1 MSGGK
6 GGSTTSSVQIP
17 SWLEDAAKTNL
28 SKADYA
34 GQIGYTPYYGPDVA
48 AQNQNQMIAN
58 QATYDA
64 AAAFGLAPQGG
75 SANAGMP
82 TPTTYANGVTGYS
95 SGDLYDQAVAELAA
109 RRPGQA
115 EALNSMFIDP
125 YSGDQ
130 SVMFTPGGSIAAPN
144 SGSVVNSMVNYGSSS
159 DGQIDLSGAPKTNV
173 EKIMGALKAN
183 QFAEDY
189 PILMPGGF
197 VVKGAAG
204 INDWITSKTVP
215 GYSGSGSD
223 GSGGSYS
230 LSPLNASGDSGL
242 TWTGSGGNTFS
253 TNKTY
258 NDTSGLSS
266 TGTWDFTQD

>member
-6 GGSTTSSVQIP
+6 GGSNTSSVQIP

-48 AQNQNQMIAN
+48 AQTQNQLLGN

-64 AAAFGLAPQGG
+64 AAAFGLVPQGG
-75 SANAGMP
+75 NANAGMP
-82 TPTTYANGVTGYS
+82 TPTTYAGGVSGYS
-95 SGDLYDQAVAELAA
+95 SGDLYDQAVAELAS

-115 EALNSMFIDP
+115 SALNSMFIDP
-125 YSGDQ
+125 YSGEQ
-130 SVMFTPGGSIAAPN
+130 NVLFTPGGSVAAPGA
-144 SGSVVNSMVNYGSSS
+144 SSTVNSMVDYGSS
-159 DGQIDLSGAPKTNV
+159 DGSLDLSNASTTNTQ
-173 EKIMGALKAN
+173 KIMNALQMN

-189 PILMPGGF
+189 PVLMPGGF
-197 VVKGAAG
+197 VVHGAAG
-204 INDWITSKTVP
+204 INDWLTQKTVP
-215 GYSGSGSD
+215 TYGPGASD
-223 GSGGSYS
+223 GSGGSWS
-230 LSPLNASGDSGL
+230 LSPENAAGDSGL